1 MVISEGKIQTRY
13 LFTNSCDGPQVEGL
27 QAVVGGQAG
36 AELGE
41 ALCVLADAV
50 PLEVKLDDVVVDSQ
64 EVPELHHAAA
74 RHVIAGEV
82 ESPDA
87 CVPHDALEEDVDGV
101 ASEAAVGEV
110 EEGDLEVSCW
120 T

>member
-1 MVISEGKIQTRY
+1 ME
-13 LFTNSCDGPQVEGL
+13 
-27 QAVVGGQAG
+27 
-36 AELGE
+36 
-41 ALCVLADAV
+41 
-50 PLEVKLDDVVVDSQ
+50 LDDVVVDSQ

-101 ASEAAVGEV
+101 AGEAAVGQVQQGHLVSAGQEGGESVV
-110 EEGDLEVSCW
+110 EREGVASYSIFFIFP
-120 T
+120 